1 MKALN
6 LRNGRAELKKIGGI
20 SMAIIRSIYTGISG
34 LRTHQTFMDVV
45 GNNIANVNTIGFKAG
60 RITFEETFSLTLREA
75 QQPNTRLGG
84 VNPIQL
90 GLGSS
95 IGSID
100 TLFSQG
106 SLESTEQTTD
116 LAIEGDGFFI
126 LSDGVSRYYT
136 RSGAFQFDAQGALVN
151 PNNGSRVQGV
161 LADAQGNLP
170 VGSPLTDIVL
180 PFGKK
185 APAKATTSVSFTG
198 NLNAGLK
205 ADGTILR
212 TKAVYATERAGRTA
226 AGSNSNVQGLIAR
239 STAGVVTSIEGVTE
253 NATTV
258 TVSDGIDRNGDGVID
273 INDNF
278 VFTFVARNTD
288 SNYDFHSLQ
297 DLVDGVNAVFASGGD
312 ANPTGATANQGNPT
326 GLQTLSAE
334 IQSDGSIQFT
344 RSGVALVSEGK
355 GLAVTS
361 TNSNLQRGLESVNST
376 STTALTSLSD
386 KFSHKAT
393 ADDLMTYLRNAN
405 GVELSLQTG
414 DQLSID
420 GYVGGIALSNSYQTF
435 DITDGTETYGQF
447 LERIRKAFDI
457 TSDDGEVT
465 VSDEGYLK
473 IHGDGGKV
481 NEITSINIEAT
492 DRTYLNE
499 IFNSTPNNWI
509 ETQKA
514 GDVESA
520 ASATVFDS
528 MGQRH
533 VLTLNFK
540 KDAKTTN
547 KWFFELGVNSPAT
560 ISGGST
566 GYILF
571 NTDGSL
577 NTFVHDGAATT
588 VSFSPK
594 TGAIDPVN
602 IAVSPGSVGLFDG
615 ITQLGTFTSLVA
627 SDQNGY
633 GMGEL
638 DSISIDNEG
647 QITGTFTNGA
657 NQFMG
662 QLAIAT
668 FNNARGL
675 KRGSDNTF
683 HESANSGTPIVGY
696 AGTSIPS
703 KINPGALE
711 QSNVELAQEFT
722 NMIVAQRGFQANA
735 RVISTSDQFLN
746 EIVNLKT

>member
-1 MKALN
+1 
-6 LRNGRAELKKIGGI
+6 
-20 SMAIIRSIYTGISG
+20 
-34 LRTHQTFMDVV
+34 
-45 GNNIANVNTIGFKAG
+45 
-60 RITFEETFSLTLREA
+60 
-75 QQPNTRLGG
+75 
-84 VNPIQL
+84 
-90 GLGSS
+90 
-95 IGSID
+95 
-100 TLFSQG
+100 
-106 SLESTEQTTD
+106 
-116 LAIEGDGFFI
+116 
-126 LSDGVSRYYT
+126 
-136 RSGAFQFDAQGALVN
+136 
-151 PNNGSRVQGV
+151 
-161 LADAQGNLP
+161 
-170 VGSPLTDIVL
+170 
-180 PFGKK
+180 
-185 APAKATTSVSFTG
+185 
-198 NLNAGLK
+198 
-205 ADGTILR
+205 
-212 TKAVYATERAGRTA
+212 
-226 AGSNSNVQGLIAR
+226 
-239 STAGVVTSIEGVTE
+239 
-253 NATTV
+253 
-258 TVSDGIDRNGDGVID
+258 
-273 INDNF
+273 
-278 VFTFVARNTD
+278 
-288 SNYDFHSLQ
+288 
-297 DLVDGVNAVFASGGD
+297 
-312 ANPTGATANQGNPT
+312 
-326 GLQTLSAE
+326 
-334 IQSDGSIQFT
+334 SIQFT
-344 RSGVALVSEGK
+344 RASVNLVSEGK

-361 TNSNLQRGLESVNST
+361 TNSNLQRGLESANNT
-376 STTALTSLSD
+376 SITTLTSLCD
-386 KFSHKAT
+386 QFSHKVT
-393 ADDLMTYLRNAN
+393 TDDLMIYLRNSE
-405 GVELSLQTG
+405 GVDLSLQSG

-435 DITDGTETYGQF
+435 DITDGTETYEQF

-465 VSDEGYLK
+465 ISDEGYLTLK
-473 IHGDGGKV
+473 GDGGEI
-481 NEITSINIEAT
+481 NEITSVNIEAT

-499 IFNSTPNNWI
+499 IFDSTPNNWI
-509 ETQKA
+509 ETQEA
-514 GDVESA
+514 GDVEAA

-547 KWFFELGVNSPAT
+547 KWFFEMAVNEPAA

-577 NTFVHDGAATT
+577 NTYVHDGAATT

-602 IAVSPGSVGLFDG
+602 MKINPGTVGLFDG
-615 ITQLGTFTSLVA
+615 ISQLGTFTSLVA
-627 SDQNGY
+627 SDQDGY

-668 FNNARGL
+668 FNNPRGL

-735 RVISTSDQFLN
+735 RVISTSDQILN